1 MTHGAAMTR
10 TLLLAIGLIAGSASA
25 QIERPNIVRW
35 NLTPLLVSGTDSWV
49 FGYERLLKPQQS
61 FSVNMGLVSLPL
73 PDLAEAQG
81 DLSYS
86 LVGKNRGW
94 SVFGDYRF
102 YFGDLNRYPAP
113 RGAYLAPYAG
123 YYRFDAA
130 VDFGFNTDSGV
141 EEVGVEAGIDVVNL
155 GVQFGYQF
163 VFYERFTL
171 DLVLFG
177 PSLSLYL
184 VELEAS
190 GSLSEDVTES
200 DAYQAFVEK
209 ATDIFPA
216 ASGFF
221 ESGTL
226 SETGL
231 NTAWGPGFRYLIQ
244 VGYRF

>member
-1 MTHGAAMTR
+1 M
-10 TLLLAIGLIAGSASA
+10 
-25 QIERPNIVRW
+25 
-35 NLTPLLVSGTDSWV
+35 
-49 FGYERLLKPQQS
+49 FGYERLVKPQQS
-61 FSVNMGLVSLPL
+61 FSVNIGLVNLPL
-73 PDLAEAQG
+73 PEIKDGQG
-81 DLSYS
+81 NVAYS
-86 LVGKNRGW
+86 AVGKNTGW
-94 SVFGDYRF
+94 SAFGDYRF
-102 YFGDLNRYPAP
+102 YFGDLNRFDAP

-130 VDFGFNTDSGV
+130 VDFGFETDSGV
-141 EEVGVEAGIDVVNL
+141 DEVGVEAGIDVVNL

-190 GSLSEDVTES
+190 GSLSDEITES
-200 DAYQAFVEK
+200 DAYEAFVEK

-226 SETGL
+226 SEKGL